1 MSDYCVVSMDGAR
14 ARFFTL
20 EPAQQP
26 AVQSGPGLMEAAE
39 ALVNAE
45 AEQSGAELW
54 SDTSTGRNASFGGAH
69 GYDDHRD
76 RHVGEYRRRFAQRV
90 AEQAVLLA
98 EQQRAKCLVIVA
110 EKQMLGLVR
119 GELHVPAKAS
129 FEVRE
134 LARDLS
140 RLSPVDLQ
148 GHLAAEG
155 LVPAR
160 QRP

>member
-26 AVQSGPGLMEAAE
+26 AVESGPGLVEAPE
-39 ALVNAE
+39 ALISPE

-54 SDTSTGRNASFGGAH
+54 SDTNTGGNATAGGAH
-69 GYDDHRD
+69 GYDDHREK
-76 RHVGEYRRRFAQRV
+76 HVEEYRRRFAQRV
-90 AEQAVLLA
+90 AKQAVLLA

-119 GELHVPAKAS
+119 GELHVPPKAT

-140 RLSPVDLQ
+140 RLSPLDLQ
-148 GHLAAEG
+148 GHLASEG
-155 LVPAR
+155 LVPPR